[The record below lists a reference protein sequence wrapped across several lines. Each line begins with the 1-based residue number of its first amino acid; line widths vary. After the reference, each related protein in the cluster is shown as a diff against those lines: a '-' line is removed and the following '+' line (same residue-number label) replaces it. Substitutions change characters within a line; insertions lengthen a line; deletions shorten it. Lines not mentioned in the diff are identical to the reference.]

1 MLGAFDIKYL
11 PRTTVKGQVLAD
23 FIVEFTEDAAGNERL
38 GPSVLVVSTSS
49 PTIWEMER

>member
-23 FIVEFTEDAAGNERL
+23 FVVEFTEDAVGEKGV
-38 GPSVLVVSTSS
+38 GPSVLMVSTSS
-49 PTIWEMER
+49 PTI